1 MINTGF
7 VIKNLY
13 KKFYIEDDVHI
24 VFSDIS
30 LEIHGDKITVIL
42 GESGCGKTTLLRIL
56 SNLDTADSGE
66 VVYIE
71 NDKKITPK
79 VGVVFQESRLMPW
92 LTVKENISFHSKG
105 MDEETLNKYLSMMN
119 LQKFKNSYP
128 NELSGGMANRVSI
141 ARALSYD
148 PDILLMDEPF
158 AALDYFT
165 RRKMQKEVID
175 IHKST
180 KKGVIFVTHNIDE
193 ALTIADKILVIKQ
206 DKTIKEFVIEDDY
219 NRDLGDSYYID
230 LKKVILRELG
240 EE

>member
-1 MINTGF
+1 MVKTGF

-13 KKFYIEDDVHI
+13 KSFSIENEKHV

-30 LEIHGDKITVIL
+30 LEIPGDKITVIL

-56 SNLDTADSGE
+56 SNLDTADSGK
-66 VVYIE
+66 VVYI
-71 NDKKITPK
+71 DQGQKIIPK

-92 LTVKENISFHSKG
+92 LTVSENISFHSKKL
-105 MDEETLNKYLSMMN
+105 DKNILDKYLSMMK
-119 LQKFKNSYP
+119 LEKFKNSYP

-141 ARALSYD
+141 ARALSYN

-165 RRKMQKEVID
+165 RRKMQKEVVD
-175 IHKST
+175 IHQKT

-193 ALTIADKILVIKQ
+193 ALTIADNILVIKK
-206 DKTIKEFVIEDDY
+206 DKTIKEFFIENDY
-219 NRDLGDSYYID
+219 NRDLGVSYYID
-230 LKKVILRELG
+230 LKRIILNELG

>member
-13 KKFYIEDDVHI
+13 KKFYIEDDEHI

-30 LEIHGDKITVIL
+30 LEIHGDKITIIL

-193 ALTIADKILVIKQ
+193 ALTIADKILVIKR
-206 DKTIKEFVIEDDY
+206 DKTIKEFFIEEDY
-219 NRDLGDSYYID
+219 NRDLSDSYYID
-230 LKKVILRELG
+230 LKKIILNELG
-240 EE
+240 EI